1 MSELILTQIESSL
14 VVLDEKETS
23 LIELRNEYSGLKI
36 NGLDDKEGYLKVRE
50 GRLKCKNTRVQIE
63 KDASALRDPFV
74 KFQKAVIKRENELI
88 AIIEP
93 IERALKQEED
103 SFNELRERI
112 RQEEE
117 RKEND
122 RIQSRINA
130 LLQFNYGLS
139 VIDAKVMTDEEY
151 TALLARV
158 EEEYNQEQQRLAELK
173 AEEERKRKEEE
184 ERLRLE
190 REEFDRQRAEF
201 AKREAELKAI
211 REKEL
216 AEQRQREAEMKA
228 EQQKKEAEL
237 RSEREKLEAEKR
249 EIAHQKALREAE
261 ERAKIEAEQRIKREA
276 EAKAEAERIAKEK
289 AEREELLKP
298 DKQKLID
305 FADNLERLSFPD
317 LQHLESQDVLS
328 WAHVELINIS
338 TAIKERAKSL

>member
-1 MSELILTQIESSL
+1 MSELIETQIETGL
-14 VVLDEKETS
+14 QVLDQKESS
-23 LIELRNEYSGLKI
+23 LIELREKYKGLKI
-36 NGLDDKEGYLKVRE
+36 AGLDDKAGYKAVRE
-50 GRLKCKNTRVQIE
+50 ARITLKNARVQVK
-63 KDASALRDPFV
+63 KDAEALREP
-74 KFQKAVIKRENELI
+74 AVNFSKTVIAREKQLIQIIVDTENELQ
-88 AIIEP
+88 
-93 IERALKQEED
+93 QEED
-103 SFNELRERI
+103 SYDTLVEAARVEK
-112 RQEEE
+112 E
-117 RKEND
+117 RKENE
-122 RIQSRINA
+122 RIQLRVDA
-130 LLQFNYGLS
+130 LSKFNYAHDLYEL
-139 VIDAKVMTDEEY
+139 KLMTDEDY
-151 TALLARV
+151 DALLLQV
-158 EEEYNQEQQRLAELK
+158 QEEYNLEQQRLAELK
-173 AEEERKRKEEE
+173 AEEEKKRKEEE
-184 ERLRLE
+184 EKLRVE
-190 REEFDRQRAEF
+190 REEFERQRAEF

-216 AEQRQREAEMKA
+216 SEQRQRESELKA
-228 EQQKKEAEL
+228 EQEKKEAEL
-237 RSEREKLEAEKR
+237 RAEREKLEAEKR